1 MFKKIMKQI
10 KHLSDGSS
18 KRRHGHYNRGS
29 SSNKRYKHNP
39 MSGSNRYKR
48 KGRSSS

>member
-1 MFKKIMKQI
+1 MFKKIKKQL
-10 KHLSDGSS
+10 KHITEGSS
-18 KRRHGHYNRGS
+18 KRRHGHYNHGS
-29 SSNKRYKHNP
+29 SSSKRHSQNP